1 MPPPP
6 AAAASTPDAARVTA
20 RPSAPAPVP
29 TPAALPHPIAA
40 AAAAAR
46 QANLRRPPQRV
57 HLHLP
62 PAAQHLPPRSASS
75 LERPH
80 EVTGSAYGLQPHQP
94 VSDVRAVVSAAV
106 VLTPP
111 CGSQL
116 AARISTTSG
125 AVHLFREH
133 LRAIAVR
140 SAYGGTRQRVGVPRF
155 LVANGALSKSSTP
168 AQAIG
173 KFHKGQ
179 SVLAMACERT
189 EGARALREDTP
200 RASRRQPMRREKE
213 LRCARSAMRA
223 GAAQTRC

>member
-168 AQAIG
+168 KRSASFG
-173 KFHKGQ
+173 
-179 SVLAMACERT
+179 R
-189 EGARALREDTP
+189 RR
-200 RASRRQPMRREKE
+200 SRRCGDAVARHE
-213 LRCARSAMRA
+213 LHERLWVCHRLLFALTGLRNGAKAMPL
-223 GAAQTRC
+223 GSESTV

>member
-1 MPPPP
+1 MPPASPP
-6 AAAASTPDAARVTA
+6 GHQ
-20 RPSAPAPVP
+20 RPRPC
-29 TPAALPHPIAA
+29 PHPPPCLTPSRRRRRRRG
-40 AAAAAR
+40 R
-46 QANLRRPPQRV
+46 QTCVGPLNGFTYIC
-57 HLHLP
+57 LP
-62 PAAQHLPPRSASS
+62 PPNICLLAESASS

-80 EVTGSAYGLQPHQP
+80 EVTGSAYGLQPHQH

-168 AQAIG
+168 KRSASFG
-173 KFHKGQ
+173 
-179 SVLAMACERT
+179 R
-189 EGARALREDTP
+189 RR
-200 RASRRQPMRREKE
+200 SRRCGDAVARHE
-213 LRCARSAMRA
+213 LHERLWVCHRLLFALTGLRNGAKAMPL
-223 GAAQTRC
+223 GSESTV

>member
-1 MPPPP
+1 M
-6 AAAASTPDAARVTA
+6 
-20 RPSAPAPVP
+20 P

-46 QANLRRPPQRV
+46 QANLRRP
-57 HLHLP
+57 LNGFTYICLP
-62 PAAQHLPPRSASS
+62 PPNICLLAESASS

-223 GAAQTRC
+223 GAAQTR